1 VDDLNLV
8 FGKNKNTEAKIIGK
22 FANRHGVITGATG
35 TGKTVTLQAL
45 AERFS
50 GMGVPVIAADIK
62 GDLSGILRAGNL
74 SPKIAEILKTREIE
88 APASHPNPVEFWD
101 VFGETGNP
109 LRSTI
114 SEMGPLLLSQ
124 LLNLNEVQ
132 EGVLNVAF
140 KVADDQQL
148 LLIDLADLRAL
159 LAYIAENAGEFNAKY
174 GAVSATSVGAI
185 QRSLLV
191 LENQGGAKFFGQPE
205 VQLADLI
212 RTDASGN
219 GVINLLDATK
229 LMGSPKVYATFLL
242 WVMSEL
248 FEQLPEVGDMDKPK
262 LVFFFDEAH
271 LLFEGA
277 PKTLTDKVEQ
287 VVKLIRSKGV
297 GIYFVTQNP
306 LDIPESVLAQ
316 LGNRIQHALRAYT
329 PMEQKAVKAA
339 ASAFRTN
346 PKLNTEEVIT
356 QLEVGEALVSC
367 LDGKGAPSVVER
379 VYILPPA
386 SQIGPL
392 DAPERQAVLTAS
404 PLNLKYKDVV
414 NQLSAEE
421 KLASIKSEQDILKQ
435 QAEEAKQAEKQMKEA
450 QKAEPA
456 ARKST
461 RKSPTERM
469 VGNILGSIG
478 TRIGS
483 EIARGILGGIKKL

>member
-1 VDDLNLV
+1 MDDLSLV
-8 FGKNKNTEAKIIGK
+8 FAKNSDLEARIIAK

-35 TGKTVTLQAL
+35 TGKTVTLQTL
-45 AERFS
+45 AEKFS
-50 GMGVPVIAADIK
+50 EMGVPVIAADIK
-62 GDLSGILRAGNL
+62 GDLSGILKAGSL
-74 SPKIAEILKTREIE
+74 SPKIADILKSRNID
-88 APASHPNPVEFWD
+88 APAPHANPVEFWD
-101 VFGETGNP
+101 VFGQTGNP

-114 SEMGPLLLSQ
+114 SEMGPLLLTQ

-140 KVADDQQL
+140 RVADDQQL

-159 LAYIAENAGEFNAKY
+159 LAYLAENASEFNAKY
-174 GAVSATSVGAI
+174 GAVSPTSVGAI
-185 QRSLLV
+185 QRALLV
-191 LENQGGAKFFGQPE
+191 LENQGGASFFGQPE
-205 VQLADLI
+205 IDLSDLI
-212 RTDASGN
+212 KTDSSGK
-219 GVINLLDATK
+219 GVVNLMDATK
-229 LMGSPKVYATFLL
+229 LMASPKVYATFLL
-242 WVMSEL
+242 WIMSEL

-271 LLFEGA
+271 LLFDGA
-277 PKTLTDKVEQ
+277 PKALVDKVEQ

-316 LGNRIQHALRAYT
+316 LGNRVQHALRAYT

-346 PKLNTEEVIT
+346 PKINTEEVIT

-367 LDGKGAPSVVER
+367 LDEKGAPSIVER

-386 SQIGPL
+386 SQIGPI
-392 DAPERQAVLTAS
+392 DATERQAVLGAS
-404 PLNLKYKDVV
+404 PLNLKYKNVV

-421 KLASIKSEQDILKQ
+421 KLASVKSEQDILKQ
-435 QAEEAKQAEKQMKEA
+435 QAEEAKQAEQQMEEA
-450 QKAEPA
+450 RKAEPKS
-456 ARKST
+456 RTST

-483 EIARGILGGIKKL
+483 EIARGILGGIMRR